1 MKSPQ
6 RALYLFTP
14 QGLLNEY
21 VSTSA
26 EAVDIR
32 FRFTEMEKKDLK
44 YTNLKVK
51 LIEF

>member
-1 MKSPQ
+1 MKSPI
-6 RALYLFTP
+6 RALYLSTP

-32 FRFTEMEKKDLK
+32 FRFMEVDKKDLK
-44 YTNLKVK
+44 
-51 LIEF
+51 